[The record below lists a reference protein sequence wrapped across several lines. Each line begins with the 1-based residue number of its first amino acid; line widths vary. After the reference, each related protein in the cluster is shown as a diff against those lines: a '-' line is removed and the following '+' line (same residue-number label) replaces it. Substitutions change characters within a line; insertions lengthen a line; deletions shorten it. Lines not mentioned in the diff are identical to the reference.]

1 MYKEIK
7 HLRKKIIA
15 LSSVISFS
23 VIFIMLLI
31 LNLLM
36 NMSYQNEFK
45 SAKDMV
51 TQTAYSNA
59 DKIDSEVIL
68 LSDEPVD
75 GDGNYVIPRNP
86 HTIKSVTLNGNISC
100 SDENADWYCAGGGL
114 FFELYD
120 ELGNMKYIHKE
131 YKFSSPI
138 FSSSFISYFRSDI
151 SND

>member
-1 MYKEIK
+1 MSIRMYKEIK

-68 LSDEPVD
+68 LSDEPE
-75 GDGNYVIPRNP
+75 IM
-86 HTIKSVTLNGNISC
+86 
-100 SDENADWYCAGGGL
+100 L
-114 FFELYD
+114 FHEIL
-120 ELGNMKYIHKE
+120 IQ
-131 YKFSSPI
+131 
-138 FSSSFISYFRSDI
+138 
-151 SND
+151 